1 MTTRIGRDRCHA
13 ARTRARARA
22 ALVLALLGP
31 LGLGSLCE
39 GSGTDQPGIIS
50 QGPIDPRCTPIG
62 GPFPAGFD
70 LLPESPGHAVAMRF
84 QPAGLLRFDISTAPP
99 RPDNA
104 GPVPVLPA
112 DSDGDGEADVL
123 AYRAAGL
130 CPASNPS
137 CLTSPVVGTVDAV
150 AGELALVTAS
160 GYEEVL
166 FYAPETGS
174 LTALEVANP
183 ADAGAHRAADRPLA
197 PPGGTTALRTALST
211 LVCAYPG
218 SPVDSTGSAIAASP
232 HCDPGRVGFLT
243 RFTAATAMT
252 GDRLW
257 VATSNLASS
266 ARAAFHPGTVLVHV
280 VERGPD
286 GRPIRIRPDTDTPVL
301 FTTAFNPTGLTPHRT
316 AVGRDVVL
324 VTQTGAID
332 AAGTLLG
339 DAALDVIDAAG
350 ARVVATVPLGRAGA
364 VAGPVAIDPGGHV
377 ALVGA
382 ESRRSLYAVD
392 LAALDDP
399 ALYSPRPH
407 PVVLDGSTPG
417 FADARIFD
425 ADAPLVL
432 PRRPAGPPDVL
443 CTTRT
448 NVAQSHDGRLA
459 YATDWCDGSLAVVA
473 IDWTLPLE
481 RPLSPTRFG
490 VVRRI
495 DLVAP
500 RTPASFGLPAAPSRP
515 RTRPGAPGVDFDGP
529 DLLFLLNEPEGQLCA
544 VRIEP

>member
-1 MTTRIGRDRCHA
+1 VVTARIRRDR
-13 ARTRARARA
+13 RPTVSARARA

-39 GSGTDQPGIIS
+39 GSGTEQPGIIT
-50 QGPIDPRCTPIG
+50 QAPIDPRCTPIG

-70 LLPESPGHAVAMRF
+70 LLPESPGVAVAMRF
-84 QPAGLLRFDISTAPP
+84 LPAGLLRFDVSIAPP
-99 RPDNA
+99 RPDNP
-104 GPVPVLPA
+104 GPVPSLPA

-137 CLTSPVVGTVDAV
+137 CLTSPVVGTADAV
-150 AGELALVTAS
+150 AGELTLVTAS

-166 FYAPETGS
+166 FYAPETGD

-197 PPGGTTALRTALST
+197 PPGGTAALRTALST
-211 LVCAYPG
+211 LVCAYPE
-218 SPVDSTGSAIAASP
+218 SPVDSTGRPIAASP
-232 HCDPGRVGFLT
+232 HCDPARVGFLT

-252 GDRLW
+252 YDRLY

-301 FTTAFNPTGLTPHRT
+301 FTTAFNPTGLTAHRT
-316 AVGRDVVL
+316 AGGRDVVL
-324 VTQTGAID
+324 VSQTGAID
-332 AAGTLLG
+332 AAGTLFG
-339 DAALDVIDAAG
+339 DAALDVIDAAA
-350 ARVVATVPLGRAGA
+350 ARVVATIPLGRAGA

-382 ESRRSLYAVD
+382 ESSRSLYAVD

-399 ALYSPRPH
+399 ALYSSPRPH

-417 FADARIFD
+417 FADARVFD
-425 ADAPLVL
+425 ADAPLAL
-432 PRRPAGPPDVL
+432 PRRPDGPPDVL

-448 NVAQSHDGRLA
+448 NVALSHDARLA
-459 YATDWCDGSLAVVA
+459 YTTDWCDGSIAVVA

-495 DLVAP
+495 DVVAP

-515 RTRPGAPGVDFDGP
+515 RTRPGVPGVDFDGP